1 MEINAINTKKHF
13 VVATG
18 TNLFPT
24 EYKSHELNRS
34 TGVRQ
39 FLYRQ
44 YALNFAEMCIVLWV
58 SRMSGLY
65 PVFRIKMMDIKVVE
79 VNAHKN

>member
-1 MEINAINTKKHF
+1 MMEINAINTKKHF
-13 VVATG
+13 VVTTG

-39 FLYRQ
+39 FLYIQ
-44 YALNFAEMCIVLWV
+44 CALNSAEM
-58 SRMSGLY
+58 
-65 PVFRIKMMDIKVVE
+65 
-79 VNAHKN
+79 